1 MIYIFLENDKKGN
14 IIFKAKIDEELKE
27 NKIIKR
33 ILMESKFLKK
43 ESLYNIPVK
52 FLLPLLNNFPKEYLN
67 ISESSLNTFLE
78 FSDEYDENFYYIHK
92 ANSKYMNKWIENGC
106 PKIYKTIIDKESL
119 SISKS
124 VAFERIL

>member
-1 MIYIFLENDKKGN
+1 MIYIFLENDRRGN
-14 IIFKAKIDEELKE
+14 IVFKAKIDDELKD

-43 ESLYNIPVK
+43 ESIYNIPMK
-52 FLLPLLNNFPKEYLN
+52 FLLPLLKNFPKEHLN
-67 ISESSLNTFLE
+67 IDKNSLNTFLE

-92 ANSKYMNKWIENGC
+92 PNSKYMNKWIENGC
-106 PKIYKTIIDKESL
+106 PKIYKTTINKDNL

-124 VAFERIL
+124 IAFERNL

>member
-1 MIYIFLENDKKGN
+1 MIYIFLENDKRGN
-14 IIFKAKIDEELKE
+14 IVFKAKIDDYIKE

-52 FLLPLLNNFPKEYLN
+52 FLLPLLNNFPKEHLQ
-67 ISESSLNTFLE
+67 IDSKSLNTFLE
-78 FSDEYDENFYYIHK
+78 FSDEYDENFYYIYR

-106 PKIYKTIIDKESL
+106 PKIYRTTINKENL
-119 SISKS
+119 EISKS
-124 VAFERIL
+124 VAFERNL

>member
-1 MIYIFLENDKKGN
+1 MIYIFLENDKRGN
-14 IIFKAKIDEELKE
+14 IVFKAKVDDKLKD

-43 ESLYNIPVK
+43 ESVYNIPMK
-52 FLLPLLNNFPKEYLN
+52 FLLPLLKNFPKEYLN
-67 ISESSLNTFLE
+67 INKDSLNTFLE

-92 ANSKYMNKWIENGC
+92 PNSKYMNKWIENGC
-106 PKIYKTIIDKESL
+106 PKIYKTTINKEDL
-119 SISKS
+119 SIFKS

>member
-33 ILMESKFLKK
+33 
-43 ESLYNIPVK
+43 YNIPVK